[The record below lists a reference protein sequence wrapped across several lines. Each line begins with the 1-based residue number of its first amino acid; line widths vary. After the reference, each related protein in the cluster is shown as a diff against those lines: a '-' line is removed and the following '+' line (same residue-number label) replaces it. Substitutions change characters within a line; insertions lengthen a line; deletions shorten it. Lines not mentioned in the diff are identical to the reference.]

1 MRQEHLKN
9 EIVDQ
14 VNLTAKIR
22 VDYLTNAN
30 EIVML
35 MNKLYDDDNDD
46 VDTNTSLIK
55 LNKILWLINS

>member
-1 MRQEHLKN
+1 
-9 EIVDQ
+9 
-14 VNLTAKIR
+14 
-22 VDYLTNAN
+22 
-30 EIVML
+30 

>member
-1 MRQEHLKN
+1 MRQEYLKN